1 MTGKPRH
8 SLSNIRLEEMIGDCK
23 ACGPDIV
30 LSLKAGKPCC
40 KTARDLY
47 RRGKYKGND
56 YISWGNKHPSVKMK
70 MWLEQDKKCALC
82 GKDIPFEDARLD
94 HDHKT
99 LVHRGVLCNSCNLTL
114 GHIELKPADWIAAAY
129 RYLGYKNVKGKR
141 NAFTTTPPWT
151 GCEFIVVG
159 NNKVQRL

>member
-8 SLSNIRLEEMIGDCK
+8 SLSNIRLEEMLGDCK
-23 ACGPDIV
+23 VCGPGIV

-40 KTARDLY
+40 KIARDLY

-114 GHIELKPADWIAAAY
+114 GHIELKPVEWLLKAAAY
-129 RYLGYKNVKGKR
+129 LRRNNAKG
-141 NAFTTTPPWT
+141 NGESVTTPPAWT